1 MAWGPS
7 VHPYPAEAWLSAEFM
22 TSGCADVIVWPEG
35 LIEGGNQIE
44 EGLAAALVAQ
54 RTLIITTLA
63 LAQSEQRKMSAL
75 PTVPHTPE
83 GSLHLS
89 LPAGT
94 EA

>member
-1 MAWGPS
+1 MVFNCMPKHAAS
-7 VHPYPAEAWLSAEFM
+7 EKKQAAVDCIYHPAEAWLSAEFM
-22 TSGCADVIVWPEG
+22 TSGCAEVIVWPEG

-63 LAQSEQRKMSAL
+63 LAQS
-75 PTVPHTPE
+75 
-83 GSLHLS
+83 
-89 LPAGT
+89 AGT